1 LNCFDLLIKK
11 REIIMKRF
19 YWIFCI
25 LMPLIL
31 IPGSASAENEKS
43 MYRIKPA
50 DQLNVYV
57 HENADLTMTVA
68 VLPDGTISFPLVGN
82 LYVQGLTTA
91 GLQNVLR
98 EKLQEYLVNPVVVV
112 TISSQTA
119 YKVYVLGE
127 VGSPGALPYDEKM
140 RLTDYLALAGGM
152 TPEANLKEC
161 YIYSSGVDKPRRAIN
176 LKEIFEEDKVT
187 LDILL
192 QPEDTIVLKRRS
204 GFFITEWVEVAQ
216 IFSILVA
223 SATLYVLATRD

>member
-1 LNCFDLLIKK
+1 MKK
-11 REIIMKRF
+11 T

-25 LMPLIL
+25 LMPLVVIA
-31 IPGSASAENEKS
+31 GSASAEDERS

-57 HENADLTMTVA
+57 HENADLTMPVT

-98 EKLQEYLVNPVVVV
+98 EKLREFLVNPVVVV

-127 VGSPGALPYDEKM
+127 VGSPGTFPYEEGK

-152 TPEANLKEC
+152 TAEADLKEC
-161 YIYSSGVDKPRRAIN
+161 YIYSSGVEEPRRKIN
-176 LKEIFEEDKVT
+176 LKEIFEEDIIS
-187 LDILL
+187 LDIEL

-204 GFFITEWVEVAQ
+204 GFFVSEWVEVAQ

-223 SATLYVLATRD
+223 SVTLYVLATRE